1 MARSELIEQ
10 YQPKPRVIGLGLAA
24 VLQLIPTEILKEKK
38 MRFAKSILL
47 LSSAVLVVGCNS
59 DDEPPNTPMSAVRI
73 THASADAPLVEVKAN
88 GETFAGLNMVD
99 YRQASAWQSVASGS
113 YDISVDALLP
123 SGGLEVIAAN
133 LEFSPDMQYD
143 IVALN
148 YAASIEP
155 LVLSRSNESVDETS
169 VRLDVLHAHPDVG
182 AVDIYLTTAAD
193 LAAETPA
200 ISNLAF
206 KVDSDALPVTVPA
219 ANYRVRITAS
229 GDKTVVF
236 DSGEVALAGGS
247 DLMLSAVPNTDAGA
261 QSPVSLLLADGDG
274 VSVIADANETSH
286 LRVVHAVDDA
296 PMVDVLLGSNPA
308 AGFTDI
314 AFKQFRS
321 GELAAGSYDISVAAS
336 ADNSL
341 VVIDAPNTQLDA
353 GAETSIYAVGKLN
366 AVTDNTIEPLVI
378 SEDLRSV
385 ALYSKLRV
393 VHASPSAAALGL
405 VDIHASVDG
414 NYSAD
419 TVVLSGLDFKDNALL
434 NVAEGTYYFAVILS
448 SDDTYTPAIESMA
461 TLENGGVYSAVASDD
476 FSGLVLN
483 LDNSTP

>member
-1 MARSELIEQ
+1 
-10 YQPKPRVIGLGLAA
+10 
-24 VLQLIPTEILKEKK
+24 
-38 MRFAKSILL
+38 MRLAKSILL
-47 LSSAVLVVGCNS
+47 LSSAVLIAACDS
-59 DDEPPNTPMSAVRI
+59 DEDHPNTPMSSVRV
-73 THASADAPLVEVKAN
+73 THASADAPMVEVKAN

-123 SGGLEVIAAN
+123 SGGQEVIAAN

-143 IVALN
+143 IIALN

-155 LVLSRSNESVDETS
+155 LVLSRSNETVDENS

-193 LAAETPA
+193 ITAESPA

-206 KVDSDALPVTVPA
+206 KVDSADLPVTVPA
-219 ANYRVRITAS
+219 DTYRVRMTPT
-229 GDKTVVF
+229 GTKTVVF
-236 DSGEVALAGGS
+236 DSGDVALVGGS

-261 QSPVSLLLADGDG
+261 SSPVNILLADGTNHSLIRDM
-274 VSVIADANETSH
+274 AETSH
-286 LRVVHAVDDA
+286 IRVVHAVDDA
-296 PMVDVLLGSNPA
+296 PAVDVLASGIPVGGFSN
-308 AGFTDI
+308 I
-314 AFKQFRS
+314 AFPEFRS
-321 GELAAGSYDISVAAS
+321 ANLAAGSYDLSVAAS

-353 GAETSIYAVGKLN
+353 GAATSIYAVGKLN
-366 AVTDNTIEPLVI
+366 AVSDNTIEPLVI
-378 SEDLRSV
+378 VEDLRSV

-393 VHASPSAAALGL
+393 VHASPTAAGLGL

-434 NVAEGTYYFAVILS
+434 NVPEGNYYFAVILAG
-448 SDDTYTPAIESMA
+448 DDSYTPAIETMA
-461 TLENGGVYSAVASDD
+461 MLENGNVYSAVASDD
-476 FSGLVLN
+476 FSGLLLN
-483 LDNSTP
+483 VDVEAP

>member
-1 MARSELIEQ
+1 
-10 YQPKPRVIGLGLAA
+10 
-24 VLQLIPTEILKEKK
+24 
-38 MRFAKSILL
+38 
-47 LSSAVLVVGCNS
+47 
-59 DDEPPNTPMSAVRI
+59 
-73 THASADAPLVEVKAN
+73 
-88 GETFAGLNMVD
+88 
-99 YRQASAWQSVASGS
+99 
-113 YDISVDALLP
+113 
-123 SGGLEVIAAN
+123 
-133 LEFSPDMQYD
+133 
-143 IVALN
+143 
-148 YAASIEP
+148 
-155 LVLSRSNESVDETS
+155 

-296 PMVDVLLGSNPA
+296 PLVDVLLGSNPA

-448 SDDTYTPAIESMA
+448 SDDSYTPAIESMA

>member
-1 MARSELIEQ
+1 
-10 YQPKPRVIGLGLAA
+10 
-24 VLQLIPTEILKEKK
+24 
-38 MRFAKSILL
+38 
-47 LSSAVLVVGCNS
+47 
-59 DDEPPNTPMSAVRI
+59 MSAVRV
-73 THASADAPLVEVKAN
+73 THASADAPMVEVKAN

-123 SGGLEVIAAN
+123 SGSVEVIAAN

-148 YAASIEP
+148 YAASLEP
-155 LVLSRSNESVDETS
+155 LVLSRSKEMVDENS

-182 AVDIYLTTAAD
+182 GVDIYLTTAAD
-193 LAAETPA
+193 ISGESPA

-206 KVDSDALPVTVPA
+206 KVDSADLPVTVPA
-219 ANYRVRITAS
+219 DTYRVRITPT
-229 GDKTVVF
+229 GNKTVVF
-236 DSGEVALAGGS
+236 DSGDVALAGGS

-261 QSPVSLLLADGDG
+261 SSPVNLLLADGSNHSLIRDM
-274 VSVIADANETSH
+274 AETSH
-286 LRVVHAVDDA
+286 VRVVHAVDDA
-296 PMVDVLLGSNPA
+296 PEVDVLASGAPVGGFSN
-308 AGFTDI
+308 I
-314 AFKQFRS
+314 AFKAFRS
-321 GELAAGSYDISVAAS
+321 GDLASGSYDLSVAAS

-353 GAETSIYAVGKLN
+353 GAATSIYAVGKLN

-405 VDIHASVDG
+405 VDIHASADG

-434 NVAEGTYYFAVILS
+434 NVPEGSYYFAVILA
-448 SDDTYTPAIESMA
+448 DDDSYTPAIETMA
-461 TLENGGVYSAVASDD
+461 MLENGNVYSAVATDD
-476 FSGLVLN
+476 FSDLLLN
-483 LDNSTP
+483 VDNSL